1 MAALFLLLTL
11 THLWFIVTTQK
22 KFCIPMLIGGICK
35 SSPFPPANLP
45 SRWRLTGLLAT
56 VEIVGYGARVVAHYH
71 PDATLPYA
79 IQSLLILL
87 APILFAASVYM
98 FLGRIIFAVGGEKH
112 CLVPARYLTKIF
124 VCGDVACF
132 FIQSAGGGTLSNA
145 KTASKVQLGEDIV
158 LAGLV
163 LQIVIFGLF
172 VAVATNFHV
181 RMHRNT
187 TAGSLTSL
195 RWQRLL
201 PTLYVASL
209 LITIRNVVRAIEY
222 GMGSD
227 GYFLMH
233 EWVAF
238 VFDGA
243 AMVLVLIVCLAWYYS
258 AIRSKEKVIENHRL
272 TDRSILHA

>member
-35 SSPFPPANLP
+35 SSPLPANPP
-45 SRWRLTGLLAT
+45 SRSRLTGLLAT
-56 VEIVGYGARVVAHYH
+56 VEIVGYGALVVAHYH
-71 PDATLPYA
+71 PDSTLPYA

-124 VCGDVACF
+124 ICGDVACF
-132 FIQSAGGGTLSNA
+132 FIQSAGGGTMSNA
-145 KTASKVQLGEDIV
+145 KTASKVQLGENII

-172 VAVATNFHV
+172 VAVAAIFHV
-181 RMHRNT
+181 RMHRDS

-195 RWQRLL
+195 RWRRLL
-201 PTLYVASL
+201 LTLYVASL
-209 LITIRNVVRAIEY
+209 MITIRNVVRAIEY

-243 AMVLVLIVCLAWYYS
+243 AMIMVLMVCLAWYYS
-258 AIRSKEKVIENHRL
+258 GIRSKEKMINNHTL
-272 TDRSILHA
+272 TDLNFSHA